1 MKNRCGKND
10 KRRIKMKAFI
20 LILGLLVTVVP
31 NYIQAS
37 TEKPASPRPNIL
49 LIIVDDLGYGELGC
63 QGNSQIPTPN
73 IDAIAKNGIRFT
85 SGYVSAPNCSPSR
98 AGLLTGKYQT
108 RFGYENNP
116 IGAKNDDP
124 GYGLPTD
131 QKTMAEILHNTGYT
145 TAMIGKWHLGGT
157 AKFHPMRRGF
167 DEFLGFLHEGHSYAY
182 PTWKGVTSM
191 LRRLSLPDG
200 SKGRWTNGNTVYYT
214 SMGYNEPPYDAN
226 NPILRGSQ
234 PVEESSYLTEAFAN
248 EAISF
253 IDRKKD
259 QPFFLEVAFNSVHSP
274 MQAKNEDLAGLSGIE
289 DIQRKIFAGMLINM
303 DRGIG
308 RIIQKLRD
316 SGLEDNTIIIFIS
329 DNGGPTRELTSS
341 NLPLRGEKGNLY
353 EGGIRIP
360 FMIQWKGHIPSGKI
374 YENPVISLDIL
385 PTVAVA
391 AGAEFPQDIDG
402 VNLLPYIK
410 GEKTGQPHQ
419 SLYWRQNGLTA
430 FREGNWK
437 IFSNKFNG
445 QQPEWELYN
454 LAEDLGEKN
463 NLIKKNPDKFNE
475 LFPKWKELNGKMM
488 EPLFK

>member
-1 MKNRCGKND
+1 MKNRCVEND

-20 LILGLLVTVVP
+20 LIFLVTFVP
-31 NYIQAS
+31 NYIQAF

-63 QGNSQIPTPN
+63 QGNLQIPTPN

-116 IGAKNDDP
+116 IGAKNDEP

-157 AKFHPMRRGF
+157 AKYHPMRRGF

-200 SKGRWTNGNTVYYT
+200 SKGRWTNGNTIYYT

-248 EAISF
+248 EASSF

-454 LAEDLGEKN
+454 LSEDLGEKN
-463 NLIKKNPDKFNE
+463 NLIKKNPNKFNE
-475 LFPKWKELNGKMM
+475 LFPKWKELNGNMM

>member
-1 MKNRCGKND
+1 MKNRCVEND

-20 LILGLLVTVVP
+20 LIFLVTVVP
-31 NYIQAS
+31 NYIQAF
-37 TEKPASPRPNIL
+37 TEKPASQRPNIL

-63 QGNSQIPTPN
+63 QGNPQIPTPN

-116 IGAKNDDP
+116 IGAKNDEP

-157 AKFHPMRRGF
+157 AKYHPMRRGF

-200 SKGRWTNGNTVYYT
+200 SKGRWTNGNTIYYT

-445 QQPEWELYN
+445 QQSEWELYN
-454 LAEDLGEKN
+454 LSEDLGEKN

-475 LFPKWKELNGKMM
+475 LFQKWKELNGKMM

>member
-1 MKNRCGKND
+1 
-10 KRRIKMKAFI
+10 
-20 LILGLLVTVVP
+20 
-31 NYIQAS
+31 
-37 TEKPASPRPNIL
+37 
-49 LIIVDDLGYGELGC
+49 
-63 QGNSQIPTPN
+63 
-73 IDAIAKNGIRFT
+73 
-85 SGYVSAPNCSPSR
+85 
-98 AGLLTGKYQT
+98 
-108 RFGYENNP
+108 
-116 IGAKNDDP
+116 
-124 GYGLPTD
+124 
-131 QKTMAEILHNTGYT
+131 
-145 TAMIGKWHLGGT
+145 
-157 AKFHPMRRGF
+157 
-167 DEFLGFLHEGHSYAY
+167 
-182 PTWKGVTSM
+182 
-191 LRRLSLPDG
+191 
-200 SKGRWTNGNTVYYT
+200 
-214 SMGYNEPPYDAN
+214 
-226 NPILRGSQ
+226 
-234 PVEESSYLTEAFAN
+234 VEESSYLTEAFAN

-391 AGAEFPQDIDG
+391 AGVEFPQDIDG

-445 QQPEWELYN
+445 QQSEWELYN
-454 LAEDLGEKN
+454 LSEDLGEKN
-463 NLIKKNPDKFNE
+463 NLIKKNPKKYSKITGIALLI
-475 LFPKWKELNGKMM
+475 LFLGFCYLIICYSSLFLFSSLFFFCLN
-488 EPLFK
+488 LTIFF

>member
-1 MKNRCGKND
+1 MKNRCVEND

-20 LILGLLVTVVP
+20 LIFLVTVVP
-31 NYIQAS
+31 NYIQAF

-63 QGNSQIPTPN
+63 QGNPQIPTPN

-116 IGAKNDDP
+116 IGAKNDEP

-157 AKFHPMRRGF
+157 AKYHPMRRGF

-200 SKGRWTNGNTVYYT
+200 SKGRWTNGNTIYYT

-385 PTVAVA
+385 PTVAFA

-445 QQPEWELYN
+445 QQS
-454 LAEDLGEKN
+454 
-463 NLIKKNPDKFNE
+463 
-475 LFPKWKELNGKMM
+475 
-488 EPLFK
+488 

>member
-1 MKNRCGKND
+1 MKS
-10 KRRIKMKAFI
+10 FI
-20 LILGLLVTVVP
+20 LILGFLGAVVP

-37 TEKPASPRPNIL
+37 TKKRALSRPNIV
-49 LIIVDDLGYGELGC
+49 LIIADDLGYGELGC
-63 QGNSQIPTPN
+63 QGNLQIPTPN

-98 AGLLTGKYQT
+98 AGILTGKYQT

-131 QKTMAEILHNTGYT
+131 QKTMAEILHNNGYA
-145 TAMIGKWHLGGT
+145 TAVIGKWHLGGT
-157 AKFHPMRRGF
+157 AKYHPMRRGF
-167 DEFLGFLHEGHSYAY
+167 DEFFGFMHEGHSYAY
-182 PTWKGVTSM
+182 PTWNDVTSM
-191 LRRLSLPDG
+191 YRRRTLPDG
-200 SKGRWTNGNTVYYT
+200 FKGRLIKGNTIYYT
-214 SMGYNEPPYDAN
+214 AMGNDEPPYDAN

-234 PVEESSYLTEAFAN
+234 PVEESNYLTEAFTR

-289 DIQRKIFAGMLINM
+289 DIQRKIFAGMLMNM

-308 RIIQKLRD
+308 QIIKKIRE
-316 SGLEDNTIIIFIS
+316 SGLEDNTIIIFLS

-360 FMIQWKGHIPSGKI
+360 FIIQWKGQIPSGKT
-374 YENPVISLDIL
+374 YESPVISLDIL
-385 PTVAVA
+385 PTVAMA
-391 AGAEFPQDIDG
+391 TGAESPQDIDG

-410 GEKTGQPHQ
+410 GEKLGQPHQ

-437 IFSNKFNG
+437 IFSNKFYG

-454 LAEDLGEKN
+454 LAEDLGENN
-463 NLIKKNPDKFNE
+463 NLIKNNPDKFNE
-475 LFPKWKELNGKMM
+475 LFTKWKELNSKMM

>member
-85 SGYVSAPNCSPSR
+85 SRYVSAPNCSPSR

-437 IFSNKFNG
+437 IFSHKFNG

>member
-63 QGNSQIPTPN
+63 QGNPQIPTPN

-445 QQPEWELYN
+445 QQPEWELFN

-463 NLIKKNPDKFNE
+463 NLIKKKS
-475 LFPKWKELNGKMM
+475 
-488 EPLFK
+488 